1 MGLIP
6 IFVISLERTPERL
19 ATMAKQFDA
28 LRVPFTWIKA
38 IDGQQLSEAELRRI
52 MPRPNNLLLRYP
64 LTAGQIASTASHR
77 LTIERIAESGADFA
91 CVMEDDGEL
100 GASFPDFL
108 DRDWLASLPPFDIL
122 KLASDWAGRRDDLA
136 VPIGSRSG
144 RRVCVPLHPSYSARC
159 YVLSRKGAGNALRRL
174 RVIDD
179 TADFMIFRRPMTSM
193 RFLDIR
199 PIVVGLT
206 GAETTQRNS
215 GRDAPAPWWRPIVS
229 WAPHRL
235 VLMDRKVRRYL
246 TFARTLG
253 AGGFRRL
260 EVIPLEVRHASA
272 AGGQATRSLP
282 AA

>member
-1 MGLIP
+1 VGLIP
-6 IFVISLERTPERL
+6 VFVISLERTPERL
-19 ATMAKQFDA
+19 ATMRGQLDA
-28 LRVPFTWIKA
+28 LRVPFIWIKA
-38 IDGQQLSEAELRRI
+38 IDGQHLSKQDLRRI

-64 LTAGQIASTASHR
+64 LSAGQIASTASHR
-77 LTIERIAESGADFA
+77 LTIERIWESRADFA

-100 GASFPDFL
+100 DLTFPEFL
-108 DRDWLASLPPFDIL
+108 DRDWLETLPPFDIL

-144 RRVCVPLHPSYSARC
+144 RQVCVPLHPSYSARC

-193 RFLDIR
+193 RFLDVR

-206 GAETTQRNS
+206 GAETTQRNW
-215 GRDAPAPWWRPIVS
+215 GRDAPAPWWRPILS

-246 TFARTLG
+246 AFARTLG

-260 EVIPLEVRHASA
+260 EVIPLEVRHSA
-272 AGGQATRSLP
+272 AATSQAAQSRP

>member
-1 MGLIP
+1 
-6 IFVISLERTPERL
+6 
-19 ATMAKQFDA
+19 MARQLDA
-28 LRVPFTWIKA
+28 LRVPFMWIKA
-38 IDGQQLSEAELRRI
+38 IDGRQLSEPELRRI

-77 LTIERIAESGADFA
+77 LSIERISESGADFA
-91 CVMEDDGEL
+91 CVMEDDGQL
-100 GASFPDFL
+100 DSTFPDFL

-136 VPIGSRSG
+136 VPIASRSA
-144 RRVCVPLHPSYSARC
+144 RQVCVPLHPSYSARC

-179 TADFMIFRRPMTSM
+179 TTDFMIFRRPMTSM
-193 RFLDIR
+193 RFLDVR

-215 GRDAPAPWWRPIVS
+215 GRDAPAPWWRPMLS

-246 TFARTLG
+246 AFARTLG

-260 EVIPLEVRHASA
+260 EVVPLEVRRSGA
-272 AGGQATRSLP
+272 ATSQAARSLP

>member
-6 IFVISLERTPERL
+6 VFVISLERTPERL
-19 ATMAKQFDA
+19 ATMRRQLDA

-38 IDGQQLSEAELRRI
+38 IDGQQLSKQELRRI
-52 MPRPNNLLLRYP
+52 MPRPNNLTLRYP
-64 LTAGQIASTASHR
+64 LSASQIACTASHR
-77 LTIERIAESGADFA
+77 LTIERICDSGADFA
-91 CVMEDDGEL
+91 CVMEDDGKL
-100 GASFPDFL
+100 DATFPDFL
-108 DRDWLASLPPFDIL
+108 DRDRLATLPPFDIL

-136 VPIGSRSG
+136 VAVARHGARQ
-144 RRVCVPLHPSYSARC
+144 VCVPLHPSYSARC
-159 YVLSRKGAGNALRRL
+159 YVLSRRGAGNALRRL

-179 TADFMIFRRPMTSM
+179 TADFMIFRRPMICM
-193 RFLDIR
+193 RFLDVR

-206 GAETTQRNS
+206 GAETTQRNW
-215 GRDAPAPWWRPIVS
+215 GRDAPAPWWRPILS

-246 TFARTLG
+246 AFARTLG

-260 EVIPLEVRHASA
+260 EVIPLEVRRSAA
-272 AGGQATRSLP
+272 AGGQAAQSRP